1 MEQLEIDEI
10 RTNINQALILLR
22 DYKERDPND
31 SKAENLLICLEN
43 QLLMIQDRLDE
54 IDEE

>member
-1 MEQLEIDEI
+1 MEELEIDMI
-10 RTNINQALILLR
+10 RTNVEQALILLR

-31 SKAENLLICLEN
+31 SKAENLLLSLEN

-54 IDEE
+54 IEEE